1 MANPIKSI
9 PGEITM
15 KNSPKILKKP
25 LSLKALKKQALNNR
39 ISVNIE
45 ISLTDMIDLN
55 TFSLNDMADKLILKE
70 GCLSDINYKIV
81 GCIPA
86 ANKHNGYVILN
97 VNADVSD
104 LL

>member
-1 MANPIKSI
+1 M
-9 PGEITM
+9 
-15 KNSPKILKKP
+15 KILKKP
-25 LSLKALKKQALNNR
+25 LSPKEVKKQALNNR

-45 ISLTDMIDLN
+45 LSLTDMIDCDLEFLN
-55 TFSLNDMADKLILKE
+55 NMVDELILKE

-86 ANKHNGYVILN
+86 TDKHKGYVILN